1 MLDQVRKITRQ
12 TAVYG
17 LGNVLNKLL
26 GFLLIPLYN
35 NFIPIG
41 RFGDLAVLETTILL
55 FTSILHFG
63 VFSGHQRY
71 FFIEKEKGTYGMF
84 LLSNYAG
91 NISLTLIP
99 LLPLLLFSG
108 QISGLLFGNTENAGL
123 LRLAFW
129 IVLAEIL
136 CVVPL
141 QILQYEEKPFQYL
154 FYNFIKLAL
163 SFTLTIILVR
173 FYSAGIDGI
182 LKARLAG
189 AAVTAAAFML
199 LVVIPRIS
207 GPFSFNHLW
216 ISIRFGF
223 PAILGNLGF
232 LVFQLNDRYML
243 NWLSTDAETGKY
255 AFGYK
260 IANFINLIFIS
271 TIGLSYMPSMFS
283 REKEE
288 NNLRYYRKMLTYYC
302 FVIAF
307 IILGFLFF
315 YRELIALVARNRDY
329 QEGLAVVPVLAM
341 SFMIMGMNYFVGVGL
356 YLKEKMIFFLIPSFS
371 AAAINIFL
379 NLLLIPGMGMM
390 GAAWSNLAAQA
401 LYTGLLAFIASRFMK
416 ISFEWIKIAMISFLA
431 VILFFAERFTGS
443 LPFIAATAIRVA
455 LLGFFPLLL
464 YKLNFFEEIELQRI
478 REGISRVF
486 NRFSPWK
493 MD

>member
-1 MLDQVRKITRQ
+1 MLDQVKRITRQ

-63 VFSGHQRY
+63 IFSGHQRY
-71 FFIEKEKGTYGMF
+71 FFIEKEKGTYGRF

-91 NISLTLIP
+91 NLLLTMIS
-99 LLPLLLFSG
+99 LLPLLLLSG
-108 QISGLLFGNTENAGL
+108 QISGLLFRSIDNAGL
-123 LRLAFW
+123 LRIAFW
-129 IVLAEIL
+129 IVFAEIL

-163 SFTLTIILVR
+163 SFTLTIIFVR
-173 FYSAGIDGI
+173 YYSAGIDGI

-189 AAVTAAAFML
+189 AAATAGTFML

-207 GPFSFNHLW
+207 GFFSFRDLW
-216 ISIRFGF
+216 ISVRFGF

-232 LVFQLNDRYML
+232 LIFQLNDRYML

-315 YRELIALVARNRDY
+315 YRELMALVARNRDY

-356 YLKEKMIFFLIPSFS
+356 YLKEKMIFFLIPSFT
-371 AAAINIFL
+371 AAGL
-379 NLLLIPGMGMM
+379 NVLLNFIMIPGMGMM

-401 LYTGLLAFIASRFMK
+401 CYTGLLAFIASRFMK
-416 ISFEWIKIAMISFLA
+416 ISFEWMKIAMIYFLA
-431 VILFFAERFTGS
+431 VILFLAENLTLS
-443 LPFIAATAIRVA
+443 LPFIAALLIRVA
-455 LLGFFPLLL
+455 LLGLFPLVL
-464 YKLNFFEEIELQRI
+464 YKLNFFEKIEIQRI
-478 REGISRVF
+478 REGVSSVF
-486 NRFSPWK
+486 NRFSPW
-493 MD
+493 